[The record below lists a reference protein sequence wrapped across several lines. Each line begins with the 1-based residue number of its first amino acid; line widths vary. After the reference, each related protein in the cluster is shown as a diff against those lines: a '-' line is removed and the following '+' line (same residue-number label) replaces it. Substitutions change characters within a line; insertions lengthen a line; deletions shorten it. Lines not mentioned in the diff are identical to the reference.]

1 MTVSTGVFSLN
12 FVTFVIKLKGR
23 MVDYKASMTN
33 EEVNDLPLTA
43 FGGDIVV
50 VDSDDQREAADYL
63 SSQKL
68 VGFDTESRATFVK
81 GVHNTISLVQLS
93 GPDRAYL
100 FRVNICPL
108 SPEVVKVLQSRSIV
122 KVGLA
127 ISDDI
132 NRLRTVNPSLYP
144 HGFVDLQSIVG
155 RFGIKELGLKKISAI
170 VLGSRISKAQ
180 RLSNW
185 NAVNLTEAQR
195 VYAATDAW
203 VCREIYQSLM
213 TAEKE
218 GYTTVSVDEQG
229 AVETVEERPARTDGR
244 KRRRFR
250 RRRKRDDSE

>member
-1 MTVSTGVFSLN
+1 
-12 FVTFVIKLKGR
+12 
-23 MVDYKASMTN
+23 MVEYKANMTN

-43 FGGDIVV
+43 FDGDIVV
-50 VDSDDQREAADYL
+50 VEGGDQREAAAYL

-68 VGFDTESRATFVK
+68 IGFDTESRASFVK
-81 GVHNTISLVQLS
+81 GVSNTISLVQLS
-93 GPDRAYL
+93 GADRAYL
-100 FRVNICPL
+100 FRVNISPL
-108 SPEVVKVLQSRSIV
+108 APEIIKVLQSRTIV

-132 NRLRTVNPSLYP
+132 TRLRTVNPSLYP
-144 HGFVDLQSIVG
+144 HGFVDLQSVVG

-170 VLGSRISKAQ
+170 VLGKRISKAQ

-203 VCREIYQSLM
+203 ICREIYQSLLA
-213 TAEKE
+213 AEKD
-218 GYTTVSVDEQG
+218 GYITLSTDATDTVDAPVADAAKEPS
-229 AVETVEERPARTDGR
+229 ARTDVR

-250 RRRKRDDSE
+250 RRREKESSE

>member
-1 MTVSTGVFSLN
+1 
-12 FVTFVIKLKGR
+12 
-23 MVDYKASMTN
+23 MVEYRATITN

-50 VDSDDQREAADYL
+50 VDSADQREAAAYL

-68 VGFDTESRATFVK
+68 IGFDTESRATFVK
-81 GVHNTISLVQLS
+81 GAHNTISLVQLS

-108 SPEVVKVLQSRSIV
+108 SPEIIRVLQSRAII

-127 ISDDI
+127 IKDDI
-132 NRLRTVNPSLYP
+132 ANMRTVNPLLYP

-170 VLGSRISKAQ
+170 VLGRRISKAQ

-203 VCREIYQSLM
+203 VCREIYRSLM

-218 GYTTVSVDEQG
+218 GYTTLSADAPDVVKPAEESVRTE
-229 AVETVEERPARTDGR
+229 ARG
-244 KRRRFR
+244 RRRFR
-250 RRRKRDDSE
+250 RGREKKSLE